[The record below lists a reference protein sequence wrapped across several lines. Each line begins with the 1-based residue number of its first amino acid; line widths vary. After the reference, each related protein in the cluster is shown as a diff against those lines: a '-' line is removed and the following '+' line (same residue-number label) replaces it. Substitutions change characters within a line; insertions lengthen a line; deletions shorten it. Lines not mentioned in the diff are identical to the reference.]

1 MSLQHKYGW
10 NYVWLEWTFF
20 MFLSADKLCVVPSHS
35 EAWVCP
41 NIWKKWQVLQ
51 STKIIT
57 QWVHA
62 SSMCCMNLGT
72 LSTPWHFSKSNGY
85 ARNSLQAFE
94 RFLLPLYRNIYS
106 HICSATNQPQ
116 IIFVSHLREKL
127 ILSQKKSGVMSKST
141 TPESTLYA
149 IRMDLPWVQPQEQ
162 DPWPSAGVGR
172 EVTFPFLYSFHFYGP
187 VTGFEAGVLC
197 CFVKDQ

>member
-1 MSLQHKYGW
+1 MTNQSQWAAEEPNVEQKIDDNAAKIESRPQKWGVSYDFYMMSLQHKYGW

-72 LSTPWHFSKSNGY
+72 LSTP
-85 ARNSLQAFE
+85 
-94 RFLLPLYRNIYS
+94 
-106 HICSATNQPQ
+106 
-116 IIFVSHLREKL
+116 
-127 ILSQKKSGVMSKST
+127 
-141 TPESTLYA
+141 
-149 IRMDLPWVQPQEQ
+149 
-162 DPWPSAGVGR
+162 
-172 EVTFPFLYSFHFYGP
+172 
-187 VTGFEAGVLC
+187 
-197 CFVKDQ
+197 